1 MPKNAL
7 QFLTAIFGNKPP
19 DHHILIWT
27 LNRAADEKRNNFF
40 NTVEA
45 AASFATKKKTDGT
58 DVYFC
63 VSTLPKLAK
72 GRGKLT
78 DVLGIGSLH
87 LDVDIQNQSAHKKQN
102 LPATIDEAIAFV
114 DGIDLKPSI
123 LVNSG
128 YGLHAYWLLQDFI
141 TFDDQNKQ
149 PTADLLESWQR
160 MYKYRAGLQ
169 GYDVDATQDVT
180 RVLRVPGT
188 LNWKIPASPVTAD
201 LIRFDPDLRYTP
213 EQLEGYLEELR
224 AQVPAVTP
232 VATTKPASNGT
243 KPTVSNKSYNDIQV
257 TVSEDAGIDADTFE
271 ALSDNIPKFKQT
283 WQRKRRDLQ
292 DQSGSSYDMALANLA
307 MGAGLD
313 DQTIVNLLISHRRKH
328 NDEKPRLD
336 YYQRTLA
343 EAHNKM
349 QAKREV
355 AQAASQPSDPN
366 DKDGIRG
373 DLKTLLGFEIVKIEK
388 QLTEPPAFIV
398 HFAGGKVK
406 NMGDARGLIDQH
418 LFRNHVA
425 NTIGKVVKQMKV
437 PLWESA
443 AQKLLDLAEDVE
455 ISEEATEVGELR
467 EILSTYISEHLVL
480 GATEKQHRAIA
491 ARHQPAV
498 LNGKV
503 AVHALELWKY
513 AKRNYGYRKEKK
525 DLVGLL
531 KRVHATREVFNVRDD
546 RDKQHSVSVYC
557 LPDEW
562 LPIGAVRSEAA
573 PDDDVE
579 YAGKM

>member
-313 DQTIVNLLISHRRKH
+313 DQTIVNLLIATGVSTVMKSLDWITTSARLQKH
-328 NDEKPRLD
+328 
-336 YYQRTLA
+336 A
-343 EAHNKM
+343 VM
-349 QAKREV
+349 QATVNV
-355 AQAASQPSDPN
+355 AQAANKPYDPN
-366 DKDGIRG
+366 DKDGITG

-443 AQKLLDLAEDVE
+443 AQKMLDLAEDVE
-455 ISEEATEVGELR
+455 ISDEATEVGELR
-467 EILSTYISEHLVL
+467 EILVPTY
-480 GATEKQHRAIA
+480 
-491 ARHQPAV
+491 
-498 LNGKV
+498 
-503 AVHALELWKY
+503 
-513 AKRNYGYRKEKK
+513 
-525 DLVGLL
+525 
-531 KRVHATREVFNVRDD
+531 
-546 RDKQHSVSVYC
+546 
-557 LPDEW
+557 
-562 LPIGAVRSEAA
+562 
-573 PDDDVE
+573 
-579 YAGKM
+579 